1 MINRLLPALALLSV
15 GLLAACGQ
23 RDAIFEPNEDQIER
37 NNRGVALMGQYR
49 NEDARQVFAALH
61 EEAPEWVDVEVNL
74 AIAILNRQEERD
86 EFEALRI
93 TEALLEDHP
102 DHARARYVAALM
114 RLYTGDTE
122 QALAHFRQVTALAPD
137 DAYVAYFTGQALSQL
152 GDVEAALVE
161 YERAMAL
168 DPYLRSGYYG
178 AALAYRQLGDTD
190 RARELLT
197 IYQRFANNP
206 RAQLAEFVYTR
217 KGVLAE
223 ALAVSR
229 AGTEAAEWRFDGE
242 LFGDSE
248 MLLPLSSGEPVSSLT
263 VVDLTGNGRL
273 DVFLTGGPRNRV
285 LLASEQG
292 FTPDDAHPLAEIDQ
306 VNAALWADFDNSGQL
321 DVLLCR
327 DGENRLL
334 SLNGDEWTESPG
346 QADLAELPPCHDG
359 VVVDADHDGDLDV
372 LLLSRIA
379 PVELFNNNLNG
390 SWRRLSDDPHA
401 GFAPGPRPVRQAI
414 AVDLDGD
421 RDADLVLVHDQ
432 APHEVLRNDRL
443 WQYQPHPGFDAFR
456 QADIQAV
463 TAADFDARGQV
474 DLVTLDGQGRLW
486 RWRADEQGQ
495 WPATELMDLGV
506 EASSP
511 VALSSL
517 DFSGDGRPDILVQHA
532 GGFQVLAVDEQGQA
546 SVLHE
551 ESLALAALT
560 PILIVPSLGPALLGV
575 VDSDEGRELRLW
587 PASADRAPFV
597 AIAPSGMTDPGDGMR
612 SNASGIGT
620 GLLVRVGSR
629 WSVTDTYPR
638 HSAPGQSLQPVAVGL
653 GGRDRADFVQFFWSD
668 GVLQTEMDLASG
680 EVHRISELQRQ
691 LASCPV
697 LFAWNGERHEFVSD
711 LLGVAGIGFFQAPGR
726 YSQPRPWEFFLFPP
740 DSIVPRD
747 GRFELKIAEPMEE
760 IAYID
765 TARLQI
771 YDLPP
776 GWSMSLDER
785 MFTGGGP
792 EPTGEPVFWRD
803 EHWLSPIS
811 AVNDRGEDVL
821 EAILVMDHV
830 AADPGPIDPRF
841 LGRLARDHILT
852 LDFGQVINPPDKTAV
867 MVADGWVEYPY
878 SQTLFAAWQA
888 EAAYRPPSLEAYAEG
903 EWSLVHQHWGYPAGM
918 PRNISLPLDALPA
931 NTTAL
936 RISGNWEVYWD
947 RIGIAWIE
955 DAPVELAVHDLPIA
969 EARLARTGF
978 ARRYTFDQRLPYYD
992 YSDRSP
998 FWDTKYPVGFYTDFG
1013 PVEPLVTE
1021 ANNAFAIF
1029 GPGEE
1034 LHLEFDA
1041 PDEAPEGFRR
1051 EVVLEVRGFA
1061 KDMDLYTDT
1070 GETVEPLPF
1079 TPGVPD
1085 DQRDALHERFLNRFQ
1100 GGR

>member
-1 MINRLLPALALLSV
+1 MLNRCLLILVVSSVLMLA
-15 GLLAACGQ
+15 GCGP
-23 RDAIFEPNEDQIER
+23 REAVFEPSDDQIER

-49 NEDARQVFAALH
+49 NEEARQVFAELLD
-61 EEAPEWVDVEVNL
+61 EAPEWVEVEVNL
-74 AIAILNRQEERD
+74 AIAILNRQEEGD

-93 TEALLEDHP
+93 TEALLEQHP
-102 DHARARYVAALM
+102 DHLRARYVAALM
-114 RLYTGDTE
+114 RLYTGDTR
-122 QALAHFRQVTALAPD
+122 QALAHFQRVSALAPE

-152 GDVEAALVE
+152 GDIEAALRE
-161 YERAMAL
+161 YERAMML
-168 DPYLRSGYYG
+168 DPYLRSSYYR
-178 AALAYRQLGDTD
+178 AALAYRQLGNTE
-190 RARELLT
+190 RARELLA

-229 AGTEAAEWRFDGE
+229 EGGESLDWRFDGA
-242 LFGDSE
+242 LFGAPE
-248 MLLPLSSGEPVSSLT
+248 TLLALPDGGDITSLT
-263 VVDLTGNGRL
+263 VADINGNHDL
-273 DVFLTGGPRNRV
+273 DVLISGLRGNQV
-285 LLASEQG
+285 LLAAERG
-292 FTPDDAHPLAEIDQ
+292 FELAADHPLAAIDG
-306 VNAALWADFDNSGQL
+306 VRAALWADFNNRGEL
-321 DVLLCR
+321 GVLLCR
-327 DGENRLL
+327 EGPSALLTFDDGNWSEA
-334 SLNGDEWTESPG
+334 EG
-346 QADLAELPPCHDG
+346 QADFAELAPCHDG
-359 VVVDADHDGDLDV
+359 VVLDADHDGDLDV
-372 LLLSRIA
+372 LLLSTDS

-390 SWRRLSDDPHA
+390 SWRRLSADPHA
-401 GFAPGPRPVRQAI
+401 GFEPDARPVRQAI
-414 AVDLDGD
+414 AVDIDGD
-421 RDADLVLVHDQ
+421 RDADLVLIHEQ
-432 APHEVLRNDRL
+432 APHQVLRNDRL

-456 QADIQAV
+456 QADIRAV
-463 TAADFDARGQV
+463 TAADFDARGHM

-486 RWRADEQGQ
+486 RWRANEQAMWQPDLLVQLSTDE
-495 WPATELMDLGV
+495 PA
-506 EASSP
+506 SP
-511 VALSSL
+511 ALAAL
-517 DFSGDGRPDILVQHA
+517 DFSGDGRPDILVQHQR
-532 GGFQVLAVDEQGQA
+532 GFHVLAIDEQGQA
-546 SVLHE
+546 RVLHE
-551 ESLALAALT
+551 ERQALAALT
-560 PILIVPSLGPALLGV
+560 PIHVDPLRGPALLGV
-575 VDSDEGRELRLW
+575 IEHDGGQEVRLW
-587 PASADRAPFV
+587 PASNDRGRFV

-629 WSVTDTYPR
+629 WSFTDTYPR
-638 HSAPGQSLQPVAVGL
+638 HSSPGQSLQPVAIGL

-711 LLGVAGIGFFQAPGR
+711 LLGVAGIGFFQEPGR
-726 YSQPRPWEFFLFPP
+726 YSEPRPWEFFLFPP
-740 DSIVPRD
+740 DSIAPRN

-792 EPTGEPVFWRD
+792 QPTGAPVFWRD
-803 EHWLSPIS
+803 EHWLSPLS
-811 AVNDRGEDVL
+811 AVNDRGDDVT
-821 EAILVMDHV
+821 EAVLLMDHV

-841 LGRLARDHILT
+841 LGRLAQDHVLT
-852 LDFGQVINPPDKTAV
+852 LDFGQVVNPPGKTAV

-888 EAAYRPPSLEAYAEG
+888 GAAYRPPSLEAYADG
-903 EWSLVHQHWGYPAGM
+903 QWVMVHAHWGYPAGM

-931 NTTAL
+931 ETTAL
-936 RISGNWEVYWD
+936 RLSGNWEVYWD
-947 RIGIAWIE
+947 RIGIAWVE
-955 DAPVELAVHDLPIA
+955 EAPAELIVHDLPIA

-992 YSDRSP
+992 YADRSP

-1034 LHLEFDA
+1034 LHLEF
-1041 PDEAPEGFRR
+1041 EAPANPPAGFRR

-1061 KDMDLYTDT
+1061 KDMDLYTDS

-1085 DQRDALHERFLNRFQ
+1085 DQREALHERFLNRFQ

>member
-1 MINRLLPALALLSV
+1 MSRFLPVVVLLSLV
-15 GLLAACGQ
+15 VLSACGQ
-23 RDAIFEPNEDQIER
+23 RDAVFEPSDEQIER

-61 EEAPEWVDVEVNL
+61 EQAPEWVDVEVNM
-74 AIAILNRQEERD
+74 AIAILNRQEEGD

-93 TEALLEDHP
+93 TEALLEQHP

-122 QALAHFRQVTALAPD
+122 RALEHFRQVSALAPE
-137 DAYVAYFTGQALSQL
+137 DAHVAYFTGQALSQL
-152 GDVEAALVE
+152 GDTEAALGE

-168 DPYLRSGYYG
+168 DPYLRSSYYG
-178 AALAYRQLGDTD
+178 AALAYRQLGDTE

-197 IYQRFANNP
+197 VYQRFANNP

-229 AGTEAAEWRFDGE
+229 AGSEAADWRFDGD
-242 LFGDSE
+242 LFGPAE
-248 MLLPLSSGEPVSSLT
+248 TVLAMPGQAPVTSLT
-263 VVDLTGNGRL
+263 VADISGNQRL
-273 DVFLTGGPRNRV
+273 DVFLTGGQRNRV

-292 FTPDDAHPLAEIDQ
+292 FELADDHPLAAIDSVQ
-306 VNAALWADFDNSGQL
+306 AALWADFDNSGQL

-327 DGENRLL
+327 EGESRLL
-334 SLNGDEWTESPG
+334 SKRGGDWTEALG
-346 QADLAELPPCHDG
+346 QADFAALAPCRDG
-359 VVVDADHDGDLDV
+359 LVLDADHDGDLDV
-372 LLLSRIA
+372 LLLSTDA

-390 SWRRLSDDPHA
+390 SWRRLSDEPHA
-401 GFAPGPRPVRQAI
+401 GFQPDARPVRYAI
-414 AVDLDGD
+414 AADLDGD
-421 RDADLVLVHDQ
+421 RDADLVLIHQQ
-432 APHEVLRNDRL
+432 APHQVLRNDRL
-443 WQYQPHPGFDAFR
+443 WQYQPHPGFDGFR

-474 DLVTLDGQGRLW
+474 DLVTLDGQGGLW
-486 RWRADEQGQ
+486 RWRADEQGA
-495 WPATELMDLGV
+495 WHADRLFELSVDGLVSPAL
-506 EASSP
+506 A
-511 VALSSL
+511 SL
-517 DFSGDGRPDILVQHA
+517 DFSGDGRPDLLVQHQA
-532 GGFQVLAVDEQGQA
+532 GFHVLAVDDQGQTRL
-546 SVLHE
+546 LHE
-551 ESLALAALT
+551 EAVALTALT
-560 PILIVPSLGPALLGV
+560 PILIDPALGPSLLGV
-575 VDSDEGRELRLW
+575 VEGDEGDELKLW
-587 PASADRAPFV
+587 PASADRARFV

-629 WSVTDTYPR
+629 WSITDTYPR
-638 HSAPGQSLQPVAVGL
+638 HSSPGQSLQPAAIGL

-668 GVLQTEMDLASG
+668 GVLQTEMDLVSG

-711 LLGVAGIGFFQAPGR
+711 LLGVAGIGFFQEPGR

-740 DSIVPRD
+740 GSIAPRD

-765 TARLQI
+765 TARLQV

-792 EPTGEPVFWRD
+792 QPTGAPVFWRD
-803 EHWLSPIS
+803 EHWISPVS
-811 AVNDRGEDVL
+811 AINDRGEDVT
-821 EAILVMDHV
+821 EAILTMDHV

-841 LGRLARDHILT
+841 LGRLARDHVLT
-852 LDFGQVINPPDKTAV
+852 LDFGQVINPTGRTAV

-888 EAAYRPPSLEAYAEG
+888 GAAYRPPSLEAYAEG
-903 EWSLVHQHWGYPAGM
+903 EWTLVHPHWGYPAGM

-931 NTTAL
+931 ETTAL
-936 RISGNWEVYWD
+936 RLSGNWEVYWD
-947 RIGIAWIE
+947 RIGIAW
-955 DAPVELAVHDLPIA
+955 VEEPPENLAVHDLPIV

-978 ARRYTFDQRLPYYD
+978 ARRYTFDQRLPFYD
-992 YSDRSP
+992 YADRSP
-998 FWDTKYPVGFYTDFG
+998 FWDTKYPAGFYTDFG

-1034 LHLEFDA
+1034 LHLEF
-1041 PDEAPEGFRR
+1041 EAPVEPPEDFRR